1 MSYFDNHFSQMI
13 IQWYW
18 IVNESKMFDK
28 GLESWH
34 FALFSAMV
42 STLSVVYGA
51 YVGIR
56 GAVFTKCMTIPG
68 IV

>member
-1 MSYFDNHFSQMI
+1 MSYFDNRFSQMI

-18 IVNESKMFDK
+18 IINESRMFDK

-56 GAVFTKCMTIPG
+56 
-68 IV
+68 